1 MNKETTRQNRKPS
14 QAILLR
20 LADNLKALR
29 KARGYTQKKLA
40 RRTGFTEN
48 YICNIEQA
56 TGNISLASLETVA
69 EGLECFEED
78 LLRRRA
84 P

>member
-1 MNKETTRQNRKPS
+1 MKNRKPS

-29 KARGYTQKKLA
+29 KARGYTQKNLA
-40 RRTGFTEN
+40 QRTGFTKKN
-48 YICNIEQA
+48 IGHIEQA
-56 TGNISLASLETVA
+56 TVNVTLASLETVA

>member
-1 MNKETTRQNRKPS
+1 MKKETTRQFRKPS

-20 LADNLKALR
+20 LADNLKTLR
-29 KARGYTQKKLA
+29 KARGYTQKRLA
-40 RRTGFTEN
+40 QRTGFTKN
-48 YICNIEQA
+48 YIANIEQA
-56 TGNISLASLETVA
+56 TLNTSLATLETLA

>member
-1 MNKETTRQNRKPS
+1 MKKETVRQNRKPS

-29 KARGYTQKKLA
+29 KACGYTQAGLA
-40 RRTGFTEN
+40 QRTGLTKA
-48 YICNIEQA
+48 YIGFIEQA
-56 TGNISLASLETVA
+56 RFNVSLASLETLA

-78 LLRRRA
+78 LLRRRV

>member
-1 MNKETTRQNRKPS
+1 MKNRKPS

-29 KARGYTQKKLA
+29 EGRGYTQAGLA
-40 RRTGFTEN
+40 QRTGLTKT
-48 YICNIEQA
+48 YIGNIEQA
-56 TGNISLASLETVA
+56 TVNVTLASLETVA